1 MYNISM
7 VCNNSFNNIAIR
19 KTSTLKL
26 IIMSLITLGIYWY
39 VWLWKLV
46 TDVNKLYPYKG
57 KCIHRYNWFCA
68 LIGLDIISVIMP
80 ILGIQ
85 KQFILNSADLGWLI
99 INLALTLQ
107 LLKNIERYVFETF
120 DIKLKHNVFGWL
132 IFGSFYINY
141 KINRLSKSI
150 QHGIEYKIS
159 ELKIKE
165 TIK

>member
-1 MYNISM
+1 M
-7 VCNNSFNNIAIR
+7 VYDNSFNNIAIR
-19 KTSTLKL
+19 KTSTFKL
-26 IIMSLITLGIYWY
+26 IILSIITFGIFWY
-39 VWLWKLV
+39 IWLWKLV
-46 TDVNKLYPYKG
+46 TDVNKLYPCKG

-68 LIGLDIISVIMP
+68 LIGFDIISLIMP
-80 ILGIQ
+80 MVGYQ
-85 KQFILNSADLGWLI
+85 TQFILNSADLCWLI

-107 LLKNIERYVFETF
+107 LLKNIERYVAETF
-120 DIKLKHNVFGWL
+120 DIRLRHNVFGWL

-165 TIK
+165 KL